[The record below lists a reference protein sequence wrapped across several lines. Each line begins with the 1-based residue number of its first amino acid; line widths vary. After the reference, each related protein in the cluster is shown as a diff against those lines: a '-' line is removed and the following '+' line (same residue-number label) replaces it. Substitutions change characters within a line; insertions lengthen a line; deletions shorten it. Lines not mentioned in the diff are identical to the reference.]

1 MRTIDEGC
9 RTDLPATSQSRYVSP
24 AAIVPKTT
32 AFRQTRRRTTA
43 MKSALRCLSLTL
55 ALVLPA
61 TGAWTKD
68 YEVVTRPN
76 LEFAQHDGASLAGDL
91 YLPKGL
97 DKAPVMI
104 AAHGGGWQVGSRT
117 AYKYWG
123 PFLARNGYALFSVDY
138 RLGKAGTY
146 PGSVYDVK
154 AAIQFVRAKAADL
167 GLDPERIGLMGDSA
181 GGHLAALVGLAPDQ
195 FTAEYRG
202 DPNYAVPA
210 NVKAVIG
217 FYGAY
222 DMLAQWH
229 HDQIARPRDQIAEK
243 YLGASPMQNRRV
255 YFDSSPISY
264 ATIDR
269 NRARFLLIHGTADDV
284 VDPATQS
291 QAFQNALNQAGI
303 YVRRFVIPGAG
314 HFWAS
319 DPFEGEVGGYGAT
332 AAPTILRFLE
342 GAL

>member
-1 MRTIDEGC
+1 
-9 RTDLPATSQSRYVSP
+9 
-24 AAIVPKTT
+24 
-32 AFRQTRRRTTA
+32 
-43 MKSALRCLSLTL
+43 MKSALRCLPLTL
-55 ALVLPA
+55 ALMLPA
-61 TGAWTKD
+61 AAAWAKD

-76 LEFAQHDGASLAGDL
+76 LEFVQHDGARLAGDL

-97 DKAPVMI
+97 DKAPVI
-104 AAHGGGWQVGSRT
+104 VAAHGGGWQAGSRMS
-117 AYKYWG
+117 YRYWG
-123 PFLARNGYALFSVDY
+123 PFLARNGYAVFSIDY
-138 RLGKAGTY
+138 RTGKAGTY

-181 GGHLAALVGLAPDQ
+181 GGHLAALVGIAPDQ

-202 DPNYAVPA
+202 DPNYAVSA

-217 FYGAY
+217 FYGVY
-222 DMLAQWH
+222 DMLGQWN
-229 HDQIARPRDQIAEK
+229 HDQIARPRDQIGEK
-243 YLGASPMQNRRV
+243 YLGASPMQNRCV
-255 YFDSSPISY
+255 HFDASPMSY

-291 QAFQNALNQAGI
+291 QAFQNALNQAGF
-303 YVRRFVIPGAG
+303 YVRRFVLPGAG

-319 DPFEGEVGGYGAT
+319 DPFEGEIGGYGAT

>member
-1 MRTIDEGC
+1 MN
-9 RTDLPATSQSRYVSP
+9 V
-24 AAIVPKTT
+24 
-32 AFRQTRRRTTA
+32 AFRCLYV
-43 MKSALRCLSLTL
+43 ALAVLS
-55 ALVLPA
+55 A
-61 TGAWTKD
+61 TGAWARD

-76 LEFAQHDGASLAGDL
+76 LEFVQHDGTNLAGDL

-97 DKAPVMI
+97 DKAPVII
-104 AAHGGGWQVGSRT
+104 AVHGGGWQVGSR
-117 AYKYWG
+117 AGYKHWG
-123 PFLARNGYALFSVDY
+123 PFLARNGYALFSIDY
-138 RLGKAGTY
+138 RIGKAGAY

-167 GLDPERIGLMGDSA
+167 GVDPERIGLMGDSA
-181 GGHLAALVGLAPDQ
+181 GGHLAALVALAPDQ
-195 FTAEYRG
+195 FATEHRG
-202 DPNYAVPA
+202 DPNAA
-210 NVKAVIG
+210 TSTNVKAIVS
-217 FYGAY
+217 FYGVY
-222 DMLAQWH
+222 DMLAQWQ

-255 YFDSSPISY
+255 YFDSSPMSY

-319 DPFEGEVGGYGAT
+319 DPFEGEIGGYGAT

>member
-1 MRTIDEGC
+1 
-9 RTDLPATSQSRYVSP
+9 
-24 AAIVPKTT
+24 
-32 AFRQTRRRTTA
+32 
-43 MKSALRCLSLTL
+43 MKSTLCCLSVTL
-55 ALVLPA
+55 PLILAA
-61 TGAWTKD
+61 AGAFARD

-76 LEFAQHDGASLAGDL
+76 LEFVQHDGASLAGDL

-97 DKAPVMI
+97 DKAPVVI

-146 PGSVYDVK
+146 PASAYDIK

-167 GLDPERIGLMGDSA
+167 GIDPERIGLMGDSA

-195 FTAEYRG
+195 FAAEYRS
-202 DPNYAVPA
+202 DPNYAVSA

-222 DMLAQWH
+222 DMLAQWQ

-255 YFDSSPISY
+255 YFDSSPLSY

-284 VDPATQS
+284 VDPVTQS

-319 DPFEGEVGGYGAT
+319 DPFEGEIGGYGAT

>member
-1 MRTIDEGC
+1 
-9 RTDLPATSQSRYVSP
+9 
-24 AAIVPKTT
+24 
-32 AFRQTRRRTTA
+32 

-55 ALVLPA
+55 ALALPA

-76 LEFAQHDGASLAGDL
+76 LEFVQHDGANLAGDL

-97 DKAPVMI
+97 DKAPVVI

-117 AYKYWG
+117 AYRYWG
-123 PFLARNGYALFSVDY
+123 PFLARSGYALFSIDY

-202 DPNYAVPA
+202 DPNYAIPA

-303 YVRRFVIPGAG
+303 FVRRFVIPGAG

>member
-1 MRTIDEGC
+1 
-9 RTDLPATSQSRYVSP
+9 
-24 AAIVPKTT
+24 
-32 AFRQTRRRTTA
+32 
-43 MKSALRCLSLTL
+43 MKSVLCCLSLTF
-55 ALVLPA
+55 ALMLPA
-61 TGAWTKD
+61 AGAWTKD

-76 LEFAQHDGASLAGDL
+76 LEFVQHDGASLAGDL

-97 DKAPVMI
+97 GKAPVVI
-104 AAHGGGWQVGSRT
+104 AAHGGGWQVGSRA
-117 AYKYWG
+117 AYKHWG
-123 PFLARNGYALFSVDY
+123 PFLARNGYALFSIDY
-138 RLGKAGTY
+138 RLGKAGAY

-181 GGHLAALVGLAPDQ
+181 GGHLAALVGLASDQ

-202 DPNYAVPA
+202 DPNYAVSA

-217 FYGAY
+217 LYGAY
-222 DMLAQWH
+222 DMLAQWQ
-229 HDQIARPRDQIAEK
+229 HDQIARPRDQITEK

-269 NRARFLLIHGTADDV
+269 NTARFLLIHGTADDV
-284 VDPATQS
+284 VDPTTQS
-291 QAFQNALNQAGI
+291 QTFQNALNQAGI

-332 AAPTILRFLE
+332 AAPAILRFLE

>member
-1 MRTIDEGC
+1 METVLRW
-9 RTDLPATSQSRYVSP
+9 LFV
-24 AAIVPKTT
+24 
-32 AFRQTRRRTTA
+32 
-43 MKSALRCLSLTL
+43 ALT
-55 ALVLPA
+55 LVLPA
-61 TGAWTKD
+61 VSAFAKD
-68 YEVVTRPN
+68 YEVVIRPN
-76 LEFAQHDGASLAGDL
+76 LEFIKHDGTNLSGDL

-97 DKAPVMI
+97 DKPPVVI
-104 AAHGGGWQVGSRT
+104 AAHGGGWQAGGRA

-123 PFLARNGYALFSVDY
+123 PFLARNGFAVFSIDY

-146 PGSVYDVK
+146 PGSVYDLK
-154 AAIQFVRAKAADL
+154 AAIQFVRAKAVDL

-181 GGHLAALVGLAPDQ
+181 GAHLAALIALAPDQ
-195 FTAEYRG
+195 FTGEYRD
-202 DPNYAVPA
+202 DPNSAVSA
-210 NVKAVIG
+210 EVKAVVG

-222 DMLAQWH
+222 DMLAQWQ

-243 YLGASPMQNRRV
+243 YLGASPMQNRRI
-255 YFDSSPISY
+255 YFDASPMSY
-264 ATIDR
+264 ATTDR
-269 NRARFLLIHGTADDV
+269 NRARFLLIHGTADDI

-314 HFWAS
+314 HFWAV
-319 DPFEGEVGGYGAT
+319 DPFEGEIGGYGAI